1 VNAQAHLVLGNE
13 AGLDPPDGARGG
25 AGVTTR
31 DQYLV
36 EIAECLDEADR
47 LQSRV
52 IDLTER
58 VYQAAGMSPTDRA
71 LRGKVTGLL
80 FGLVAHL
87 GELNRLVQE
96 ET

>member
-1 VNAQAHLVLGNE
+1 M
-13 AGLDPPDGARGG
+13 
-25 AGVTTR
+25 TMR
-31 DQYLV
+31 DRYVV
-36 EIAECLDEADR
+36 EIAECLEEADR

-58 VYQAAGMSPTDRA
+58 VYQTAGMSTADRA
-71 LRGKVTGLL
+71 LRGRVTGLL

-87 GELNRLVQE
+87 GELNRLARE

>member
-1 VNAQAHLVLGNE
+1 MS
-13 AGLDPPDGARGG
+13 
-25 AGVTTR
+25 TR
-31 DQYLV
+31 EEYLV

-58 VYQAAGMSPTDRA
+58 VYQAAGMSTTDRA

-87 GELNRLVQE
+87 GELNRLAQE

>member
-1 VNAQAHLVLGNE
+1 M
-13 AGLDPPDGARGG
+13 
-25 AGVTTR
+25 TTR

-58 VYQAAGMSPTDRA
+58 VYLAAGMSTIDRA

>member
-1 VNAQAHLVLGNE
+1 
-13 AGLDPPDGARGG
+13 
-25 AGVTTR
+25 VTTR

-47 LQSRV
+47 LQSRAM
-52 IDLTER
+52 DLTER
-58 VYQAAGMSPTDRA
+58 VYQAAGMSTTDRA
-71 LRGKVTGLL
+71 LRGKVTGLF

-87 GELNRLVQE
+87 GELNRLVRE

>member
-1 VNAQAHLVLGNE
+1 M
-13 AGLDPPDGARGG
+13 
-25 AGVTTR
+25 TTR

-58 VYQAAGMSPTDRA
+58 VYQAAGMSTIDRA

>member
-1 VNAQAHLVLGNE
+1 M
-13 AGLDPPDGARGG
+13 
-25 AGVTTR
+25 TTR

-58 VYQAAGMSPTDRA
+58 VYQAAGMSTTDRA
-71 LRGKVTGLL
+71 LR
-80 FGLVAHL
+80 A
-87 GELNRLVQE
+87 R
-96 ET
+96 